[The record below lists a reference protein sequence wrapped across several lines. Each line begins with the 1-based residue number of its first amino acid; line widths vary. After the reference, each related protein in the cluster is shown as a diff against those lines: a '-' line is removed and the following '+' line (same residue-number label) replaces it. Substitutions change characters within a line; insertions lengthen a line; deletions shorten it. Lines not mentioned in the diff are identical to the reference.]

1 MPVEEQGEIDV
12 IISQKTLDAEQK
24 KLDKLKAIAAEKKRL
39 VGGGPA
45 GKELKL
51 ESREASK
58 EAKKQA
64 KVVSDIKKKLK
75 DIEKKQRETDSKIK
89 GFLGK
94 LGRFSADP
102 KAFVTETLF
111 DIAKD
116 NRWIPIIGTAVG
128 LGLGIF
134 KLIEKEFGD
143 GGQFDLR
150 KKVYDIVAS
159 IVGLKNLVDIES
171 GEIFMSAT
179 TRLIT
184 IMPPETGNTESLRD
198 GHVRFNQLTLGY
210 I

>member
-1 MPVEEQGEIDV
+1 MVVEENGEIDA
-12 IISQKTLDAEQK
+12 IISKESLAAEQK
-24 KLDKLKAIAAEKKRL
+24 KLDKLKAIAAEKKKL
-39 VGGGPA
+39 VGPA
-45 GKELKL
+45 ASKGEKL
-51 ESREASK
+51 EAREATK

-64 KVVSDIKKKLK
+64 KVVSELKKKLK

-150 KKVYDIVAS
+150 KKVYDIVRS
-159 IVGLKNLVDIES
+159 IVGLKNLIDTES
-171 GEIFMSAT
+171 GEIFMSAD
-179 TRLIT
+179 TRLT
-184 IMPPETGNTESLRD
+184 TMPPETNNTESLRD